1 MEADEAVPRVLPTC
15 PSGQQEGMDVRTV
28 ENLPSGGGDGGR
40 GLVRFLQL
48 GFDQFRTP
56 AAMDQR
62 EAAMAYHVPDP
73 ISVGSI
79 GQREDELLVSSFEDV
94 DRRSIDAPR
103 DAPAMHDDAEVG
115 CPGRDRPKDRVR
127 DELVESSEPRRKRHT
142 RTIVG

>member
-1 MEADEAVPRVLPTC
+1 VEAGEAVLQVLPTC
-15 PSGQQEGMDVRTV
+15 PSGQQEGVDVRTV
-28 ENLPSGGGDGGR
+28 ENLPSEGGDGGR
-40 GLVRFLQL
+40 RLVRFLQL

-56 AAMDQR
+56 AAMDQC

-79 GQREDELLVSSFEDV
+79 SQREDELLVSFEDV

-103 DAPAMHDDAEVG
+103 DAPAMHDNAKVG
-115 CPGRDRPKDRVR
+115 RPGRDRPKDRVR